1 MSEFLNI
8 QDPREVAGEETTHEA
23 EESPQLFDMG
33 SAGMMSQQDI
43 NDKFKEMMKEK
54 GPAGAMLVAITD
66 DETKRKVVHMSFNEP
81 TEEELKAA
89 MKIVK
94 RRVALCE
101 DDENHTEHWH
111 KHAAKV
117 NNAVERHKGA
127 KIVAHTVNAYV
138 VYENDEGTPT
148 NLTVGAVAGGIV
160 GIEKC
165 IVPHAVSH
173 VELIAK
179 EMDIPF
185 EEALRHFSAKIRA
198 QHYEDTVGK
207 KVLARTASKMMLEL
221 EEAGQ
226 SPEDNPALSQVL
238 VELMRDEFKKHV
250 EEDGGIAGALQKLA
264 ALSQEKSKE

>member
-8 QDPREVAGEETTHEA
+8 QDPREVAGEETTHDA
-23 EESPQLFDMG
+23 EEAPQLFDMG

-43 NDKFKEMMKEK
+43 NRKFEAMMKEK
-54 GPAGAMLVAITD
+54 GTAGAMLVAITD

-89 MKIVK
+89 MNLVK

-101 DDENHTEHWH
+101 DNENHTEHWH
-111 KHAAKV
+111 EHAAKV
-117 NNAVERHKGA
+117 TRAAEKRGA
-127 KIVAHTVNAYV
+127 KIVAYTVNAHV

-165 IVPHAVSH
+165 LVPHAVSN

-179 EMDIPF
+179 EMDISF
-185 EEALRHFSAKIRA
+185 EEALQAFTAKILA
-198 QHYEDTVGK
+198 THHEEAISK
-207 KVLARTASKMMLEL
+207 KVLAHTASKMMVEL

-238 VELMRDEFKKHV
+238 AMLMRDEFKKRM
-250 EEDGGIAGALQKLA
+250 EDEGGLAGALQNLLKNT
-264 ALSQEKSKE
+264 KE